1 MDDRRNTYPSGVLIS
16 NVAYESQLR
25 HVARPEKDR
34 QSATRVRLE
43 DWQALA
49 LQDPLVEYASY
60 VAPDAEHEAVAMAY
74 AEYIDMVV
82 REEAKNHV
90 YLYAHTDVAEDV
102 LLFVD
107 DCNGLNTD
115 MTEQL

>member
-1 MDDRRNTYPSGVLIS
+1 
-16 NVAYESQLR
+16 VAYDNQLR
-25 HVARPEKDR
+25 HVARPEQNR

-49 LQDPLVEYASY
+49 IQDPLIEYASY

-82 REEAKNHV
+82 REEGKNFV

-102 LLFVD
+102 LLTADEVD
-107 DCNGLNTD
+107 LDTD
-115 MTEQL
+115 IREQLSGDEQ

>member
-1 MDDRRNTYPSGVLIS
+1 M
-16 NVAYESQLR
+16 AYDNQLR

-49 LQDPLVEYASY
+49 LQQPLVEYASY

-82 REEAKNHV
+82 REEAKNLV
-90 YLYAHTDVAEDV
+90 YLYAHTAVAEDV
-102 LLFVD
+102 LLEMD
-107 DCNGLNTD
+107 GCDIDTD
-115 MTEQL
+115 MREQLCGEQLQ

>member
-1 MDDRRNTYPSGVLIS
+1 M
-16 NVAYESQLR
+16 AYDNQLR
-25 HVARPEKDR
+25 HVARPEQNR

-49 LQDPLVEYASY
+49 IQDPLIEYASY

-82 REEAKNHV
+82 REEGKNFV
-90 YLYAHTDVAEDV
+90 YLYAHTQTAEDV
-102 LLFVD
+102 LLMADGCDVD
-107 DCNGLNTD
+107 TGIA
-115 MTEQL
+115 EQL